1 MCVSLARPT
10 VRAILLIYTDAQTTI
25 DIIDCI
31 NDHNDGS
38 GFFITD
44 GHGFRSL
51 FTESMNLWRSF
62 LDVEITGLLTP
73 EKSGVFKNWQ

>member
-1 MCVSLARPT
+1 
-10 VRAILLIYTDAQTTI
+10 LLIYTGAQTTI
-25 DIIDCI
+25 DIML

-38 GFFITD
+38 GFITD

-73 EKSGVFKNWQ
+73 A